1 MVTLSR
7 IIIIVI
13 HQILSTPLF
22 RKFAF
27 YIAFTPTPLRNY
39 HNPNKPMHA
48 DIADDNSHYHYAIYL
63 HLFSLLSVDA
73 CHQSS
78 AVKNIFVFLKKYLPN
93 PKKYLDYNL
102 TLVNQKWSSR
112 PDQLYCFLQKV
123 LKHKENDSRKVY
135 NNQGRRKVR

>member
-48 DIADDNSHYHYAIYL
+48 DIADDNSHYAIYL

-73 CHQSS
+73 CPQSS
-78 AVKNIFVFLKKYLPN
+78 AIKNIFVFLKKIFAQSEKIFGL
-93 PKKYLDYNL
+93 
-102 TLVNQKWSSR
+102 
-112 PDQLYCFLQKV
+112 
-123 LKHKENDSRKVY
+123 
-135 NNQGRRKVR
+135 